1 MYQEHESFDPPPP
14 DAQLWRYFDF
24 TKFVSLLDRS
34 ALFFSRVDKLGDP
47 FEGSLSKINLAMPP
61 VIFRDFSREGQE
73 HRLVVWRDFS
83 RYIAVNCWHWNEH
96 ESAAMWNIYARHGDG
111 IAIKSSFSRLA
122 ESFTDAT
129 DIYIGQVNYVDYETT
144 QIPEQNLLSAYLHK
158 RKSFEHEREVRALIM
173 DVPLSEDNGV
183 VTAAPEAWEFGQY
196 CQVNLSTLVQ
206 EVVVS
211 PASADWFVELAKSVS
226 ARYALEAPV
235 GRSALA
241 ALPP

>member
-47 FEGSLSKINLAMPP
+47 FEGSLSKINLVMPTGT
-61 VIFRDFSREGQE
+61 FKDFSREVQE
-73 HRLVVWRDFS
+73 HRLVTWRDFG

-96 ESAAMWNIYARHGDG
+96 ESAAMWNIYARQGDG

-122 ESFTDAT
+122 ESFTDGT

-144 QIPEQNLLSAYLHK
+144 QIPEENLLSAYLHK
-158 RKSFEHEREVRALIM
+158 RKSFEHEREVRALIV
-173 DVPLSEDNGV
+173 DVPLSENDGV
-183 VTAAPEAWEFGQY
+183 VTAAPEAWEFGRY

-211 PASADWFVELAKSVS
+211 PASADWFVELVESVS
-226 ARYALEAPV
+226 ARYALDVPV